1 MRSKVTERMNERL
14 INDRVSLDIYYIV
27 GTEIRAR
34 RYRLGMTLEALADGV
49 CSLSHLCK
57 VENCKIQP
65 NRAFLAELCNRLE
78 LTMDQVDTLLDLRD
92 ALVLCISDFLQ
103 GSSEH
108 IDLYFEKGKDFDN
121 YRYTIIKLIY
131 FLFHHDLPNANKV
144 YLDLIQISQTMRE
157 FDFVIFSLFSAYLH
171 YYNFRF
177 NEALEILENL
187 NKFSLDD
194 NVEALKYICHFKA
207 SFGANKQDT
216 PIHYLNAKNLLVD
229 RGPLYLLDE
238 MRYIICLY
246 YIKNENYYLAAKEM
260 NGLRND
266 VYRNSLELIKC
277 FKDKNVSKIL
287 NFKDESLTKFALML
301 KLYVVDFDK
310 FLEELEAYENEYYI
324 YDFDYNY
331 LDILGSKNKEKYA
344 THLFNEIIPR
354 VCNSDDNF
362 IKHIVLKEVAYLPAA
377 NKHRNMVRAYFLMFG
392 YDKEPYEFDLDGE
405 EE

>member
-1 MRSKVTERMNERL
+1 MRSKVTERINERL
-14 INDRVSLDIYYIV
+14 VNDRVSLDIYYIV

-34 RYRLGMTLEALADGV
+34 RYRLGMTLEALADGI
-49 CSLSHLCK
+49 CSLSYLCK

-65 NRAFLAELCNRLE
+65 NRQFLAELCDRLE

-103 GSSEH
+103 GSSEN
-108 IDLYFEKGKDFDN
+108 IDLYFEKGKPFDN
-121 YRYTIIKLIY
+121 YRYSIIKFIY
-131 FLFHHDLPNANKV
+131 YLYHHDLPNANKV

-177 NEALEILENL
+177 NEALEILENI

-194 NVEALKYICHFKA
+194 NLEALKYICHFKA

-216 PIHYLNAKNLLVD
+216 PVHYLNAKNILVD
-229 RGPLYLLDE
+229 KGPYYLLDE

-246 YIKNENYYLAAKEM
+246 YIKNGNYYLAAKEI
-260 NGLRND
+260 NGIRNEI
-266 VYRNSLELIKC
+266 YKNSLELIKC

-287 NFKDESLTKFALML
+287 NYKDEALTKFALML

-310 FLEELEAYENEYYI
+310 FLSLLDDYDNEYYI

-331 LDILGSKNKEKYA
+331 LDILGSKTKEKYA

-354 VCNSDDNF
+354 VCISDDNF
-362 IKHIVLKEVAYLPAA
+362 IKHVVLKEVAYLPSA

-392 YDKEPYEFDLDGE
+392 YDKEPFEFDLDGE